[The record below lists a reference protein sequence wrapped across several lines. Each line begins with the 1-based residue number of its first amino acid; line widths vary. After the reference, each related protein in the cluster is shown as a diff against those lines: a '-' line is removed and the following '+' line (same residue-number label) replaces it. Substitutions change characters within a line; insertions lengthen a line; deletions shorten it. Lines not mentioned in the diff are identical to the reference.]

1 MEFQDYYELLG
12 VAKDASQAELKKAFR
27 RLARKYHPDVA
38 EDKGA
43 AEEKFKK
50 INEAYEVLGDPEKR
64 RKYDQLGAN
73 WDGRAGGFTP
83 PPGWDFGG
91 GGGGGGFGG
100 FDFGGTGFSDFFE
113 AFFGGGGDPRG
124 GGGFGGSMAGGVRS
138 PRRGSDIEGRLLV
151 SLDEV
156 NNGSVRE
163 ITLSRPDGSGREK
176 LKVRIPKGV
185 GKGQRL
191 RVSGRGNP
199 GADGGSPGDLYLVIT
214 LQGHPDFEVEGS
226 DLVHELEL
234 ELHELVLGSM
244 ASVPTPGGRVKVR
257 IPECSNPGDR
267 LRLAG
272 KGLVIAEGG
281 HGDLY
286 VELAARFPQKLGA
299 GARSTWEKLAEEN
312 REE

>member
-38 EDKGA
+38 EDKQA

-83 PPGWDFGG
+83 PPGFDFGG
-91 GGGGGGFGG
+91 GGPGFAG

-113 AFFGGGGDPRG
+113 AFFGGGGHPRG
-124 GGGFGGSMAGGVRS
+124 GSGFGGSMAGGAPS
-138 PRRGSDIEGRLLV
+138 PRRGSDIEGQILV

-163 ITLSRPDGSGREK
+163 VTLSRPDGGGREK
-176 LKVRIPKGV
+176 LKVRIPQGV
-185 GKGQRL
+185 EKGQRL

-199 GADGGSPGDLYLVIT
+199 GVAGGGPGDLYLVIT
-214 LQGHPDFEVEGS
+214 LQRHPDFEVEGA

-234 ELHELVLGSM
+234 DVQELVLGAM
-244 ASVPTPGGRVKVR
+244 AQVPTPGGRVKLR
-257 IPECSNPGDR
+257 IPECSGPGDR

-272 KGLVIAEGG
+272 KGLAMAGG
-281 HGDLY
+281 GNGDLY
-286 VELAARFPQKLGA
+286 IELAARFPEQLDADSRDRWRSLAA
-299 GARSTWEKLAEEN
+299 GGGED
-312 REE
+312 